1 MFNINRGLGFFAS
14 VVVATMVLLPFAGT
28 VLAGAQD
35 YRFEVVQPH
44 VKSGKDREI
53 AVRLI
58 HVPSGKPIPNAVI
71 FQTRLDMSPN
81 GMADMAAKVKPLT
94 SDEPGVYRFQ
104 AEFGMA
110 GGWAF
115 NLAAKVPGETETV
128 RGKVVITATK

>member
-1 MFNINRGLGFFAS
+1 
-14 VVVATMVLLPFAGT
+14 
-28 VLAGAQD
+28 
-35 YRFEVVQPH
+35 

-53 AVRLI
+53 TVRLI
-58 HVPSGKPIPNAVI
+58 HVPSGKPVPNAVI

-81 GMADMAAKVKPLT
+81 GMADMAATVKPLK

-104 AEFGMA
+104 AELGMA

>member
-1 MFNINRGLGFFAS
+1 MSHNRAHGFFAS
-14 VVVATMVLLPFAGT
+14 VVVATVALLPFAGAA
-28 VLAGAQD
+28 LAGAQD
-35 YRFEVVQPH
+35 YRFEAVQPQ

-58 HVPSGKPIPNAVI
+58 HVPSGKPVSNAVI

-94 SDEPGVYRFQ
+94 SNEPGVYRFQ
-104 AEFGMA
+104 AGFGMA